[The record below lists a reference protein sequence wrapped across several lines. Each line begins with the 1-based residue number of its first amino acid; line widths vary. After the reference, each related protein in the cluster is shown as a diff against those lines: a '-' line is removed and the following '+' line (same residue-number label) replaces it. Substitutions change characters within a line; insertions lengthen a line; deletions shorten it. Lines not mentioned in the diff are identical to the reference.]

1 MVWHWSQEAGN
12 RIPSRLLGGEIGDFR
27 FFYFRPRF
35 RLATLKSE
43 RFLDEVWKLVRRVD
57 RHLARKMVSKWPLCV
72 CAHAQGG
79 VHIPRAGTPPPH
91 THEGMPRTRCPGL
104 ARSCCT
110 PHTHSARVIVLK
122 IQASAHCWQHRA
134 HPSLTPT
141 PGASRHRH
149 TNLAQFAC
157 RLEHSKALCLPGR
170 TGGPRA
176 RACVGWDGRQHC
188 AGHALLRRRVPPHAH
203 TTMPPR
209 PGAFWACRVVVVVG
223 AGCPHAME
231 RNVGSKPRPASMRY
245 QCRRCGCAGAASATR
260 DISGTPR
267 QTLPRQPAAQRQ

>member
-1 MVWHWSQEAGN
+1 MCARTRSAGCT
-12 RIPSRLLGGEIGDFR
+12 S
-27 FFYFRPRF
+27 
-35 RLATLKSE
+35 
-43 RFLDEVWKLVRRVD
+43 
-57 RHLARKMVSKWPLCV
+57 
-72 CAHAQGG
+72 HAQAQHRHTRMRGCPAHVVLG
-79 VHIPRAGTPPPH
+79 LRAPAAHHTPIPRASSFSKSKL
-91 THEGMPRTRCPGL
+91 RL
-104 ARSCCT
+104 
-110 PHTHSARVIVLK
+110 IVG
-122 IQASAHCWQHRA
+122 QHRA

-149 TNLAQFAC
+149 TDLAQFAC

-188 AGHALLRRRVPPHAH
+188 AGHALLRRRVQPHAH

-260 DISGTPR
+260 DISGTAR